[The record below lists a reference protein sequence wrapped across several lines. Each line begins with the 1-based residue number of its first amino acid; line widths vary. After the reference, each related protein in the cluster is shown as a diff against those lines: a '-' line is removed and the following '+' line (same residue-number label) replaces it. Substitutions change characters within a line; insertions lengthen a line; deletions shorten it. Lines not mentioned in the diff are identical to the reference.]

1 MSDLLSVQVMVSG
14 RVQGVFFRD
23 FALKRA
29 VELGIV
35 GFVRNLHGGRTL
47 EVQAEGERAKLEEL
61 IDNLKTGP
69 TGAKVEKTDVIWS
82 DYSGDYS
89 CFSVKY

>member
-29 VELGIV
+29 AELGIV

-47 EVQAEGERAKLEEL
+47 EVQAEGERAKLEEM

-69 TGAKVEKTDVIWS
+69 PEAKVEKTDVIWL
-82 DYSGDYS
+82 DYSGNYS

>member
-23 FALKRA
+23 FVLKRA

-35 GFVRNLHGGRTL
+35 GYVRNLHGGRTL
-47 EVQAEGERAKLEEL
+47 EVQAEGERAKLEEM
-61 IDNLKTGP
+61 IGNLKTGP
-69 TGAKVEKTDVIWS
+69 PGAKVEKTDEIWS

>member
-23 FALKRA
+23 FVLKRA

-35 GFVRNLHGGRTL
+35 GYVRNLHGGRTL
-47 EVQAEGERAKLEEL
+47 EVQAEGERAKLEEM
-61 IDNLKTGP
+61 IGNLKTGP
-69 TGAKVEKTDVIWS
+69 PGAKVEKTDVIWS